1 MLEKLNIKR
10 PKGKAVW
17 SVKEGIEEANKL
29 EYPLLVRPSYVLGG
43 QGMEITRNEIDLV
56 RYLTDAFIKDTKNP
70 VLIDRYLGG
79 RELEVDAI
87 CDGTDVLIPG
97 IMEHLERAG
106 VHSGDSISIYPPQ
119 NVPQHIIDKIVDVT
133 YRIAL
138 ELKVIGM
145 INIQFIVYNDQ
156 VYVIEVNPRSSRT
169 VPYISKVT
177 GIPIVK
183 LATKVITGSKIT
195 DMGYEPG
202 LQKKSDYYAIKMP
215 VFSFEKIRGA
225 DISLGP
231 EMKSTG
237 ECLGISK
244 DFDEALYKAF
254 QGAGICLPKHKQ
266 IIMTLC
272 DADKEDGVDI
282 AQRFEALGYK
292 IYASRGTAKVLKE
305 HGVHAIQV
313 NKIGQEAPTLLDL
326 ILEHKIDLVIDTPEN
341 GIERAR
347 DGFLIRRYAIETGV
361 HCLTSLDTAHA
372 LISSLEHAFNNKD
385 LSIVDIAEI

>member
-1 MLEKLNIKR
+1 
-10 PKGKAVW
+10 
-17 SVKEGIEEANKL
+17 
-29 EYPLLVRPSYVLGG
+29 
-43 QGMEITRNEIDLV
+43 
-56 RYLTDAFIKDTKNP
+56 
-70 VLIDRYLGG
+70 
-79 RELEVDAI
+79 
-87 CDGTDVLIPG
+87 
-97 IMEHLERAG
+97 
-106 VHSGDSISIYPPQ
+106 
-119 NVPQHIIDKIVDVT
+119 
-133 YRIAL
+133 
-138 ELKVIGM
+138 
-145 INIQFIVYNDQ
+145 
-156 VYVIEVNPRSSRT
+156 
-169 VPYISKVT
+169 
-177 GIPIVK
+177 
-183 LATKVITGSKIT
+183 
-195 DMGYEPG
+195 
-202 LQKKSDYYAIKMP
+202 MP

-292 IYASRGTAKVLKE
+292 IYLPRGTAKVLKE

>member
-1 MLEKLNIKR
+1 MR
-10 PKGKAVW
+10 
-17 SVKEGIEEANKL
+17 
-29 EYPLLVRPSYVLGG
+29 
-43 QGMEITRNEIDLV
+43 
-56 RYLTDAFIKDTKNP
+56 
-70 VLIDRYLGG
+70 
-79 RELEVDAI
+79 
-87 CDGTDVLIPG
+87 
-97 IMEHLERAG
+97 
-106 VHSGDSISIYPPQ
+106 
-119 NVPQHIIDKIVDVT
+119 
-133 YRIAL
+133 
-138 ELKVIGM
+138 
-145 INIQFIVYNDQ
+145 
-156 VYVIEVNPRSSRT
+156 
-169 VPYISKVT
+169 T
-177 GIPIVK
+177 GIPIVQ

-195 DMGYEPG
+195 DLGYEPG

-254 QGAGICLPKHKQ
+254 QGAGINLPKHKQ

-282 AQRFEALGYK
+282 AQRFEKLGYK

-305 HGVHAIQV
+305 HGVNAIQV

-341 GIERAR
+341 GIERAG

-385 LSIVDIAEI
+385 LTIVDIATIDNRK